1 MIRATA
7 VQERSLRNV
16 TALKRNMQK
25 GIYQHFKGGKY
36 EVLDV
41 VRHSET
47 LEEMVL
53 YRHVPPD
60 SGLWVRPKAMFEETV
75 ERDGKTMKRF
85 TFIGASA
92 I

>member
-1 MIRATA
+1 
-7 VQERSLRNV
+7 
-16 TALKRNMQK
+16 MQK

-41 VRHSET
+41 VKHSET

-53 YRHVPPD
+53 YRHVPD
-60 SGLWVRPKAMFEETV
+60 DLGLWVRPKAMFEEMI

-85 TFIGASA
+85 RFIGEEETHG
-92 I
+92 